1 MTVVPQVK
9 QSLRKSFVLITIF
22 LLVLLSLGL
31 LVSCGG
37 GGSGKNLFVV
47 SQGATSVGTYQFSS
61 SGALTLGSG
70 SVATGPNPQSILIT
84 PSQTFAYVADDSGP
98 TLDGG
103 IYEYSVSKTTGGLVN
118 VNNNPSSTS
127 STTTASITINA
138 GISPVD
144 MATDSKGTLLFVA
157 NRGSNNI
164 SVYTIDPT
172 YGSLTEIA
180 GSPFSTGAVA
190 PVGLVARGTNLFVA
204 DAGNGAGGAISVFTF
219 DATKGTLTA
228 VGGSPF
234 PAGQHLSSIDAD
246 ASGKFL
252 YATDDQLNEVL
263 GFSIGS
269 GGQLT
274 AMSTPAYATGTTPT
288 YVRVNPAGGALYV
301 ADRGSND
308 LTVFTMDSSSGA
320 LTAASNSPVKVGTAP
335 SCIAFDAAN
344 NLMFVGN
351 SGSASI
357 SVFKVSGGTL
367 TAASGSPF
375 NSSAYSQPIGLATPN

>member
-1 MTVVPQVK
+1 MTVVSQVK
-9 QSLRKSFVLITIF
+9 QSPRKPFVLIAVFI
-22 LLVLLSLGL
+22 LVVLSLGL

-37 GGSGKNLFVV
+37 GGSSRSLFII
-47 SQGATSVGTYQFSS
+47 SRGATSVGTYQFSS
-61 SGALTLGSG
+61 SGALTLSTN
-70 SVATGPNPQSILIT
+70 SIATGPNPLGILIT
-84 PSQTFAYVADDSGP
+84 PQQKFAYVADDSGS

-103 IYEYSVSKTTGGLVN
+103 IYEYSVDKQTGGLSN
-118 VNNNPSSTS
+118 VNNNPSNTS
-127 STTTASITINA
+127 STTTASITINS
-138 GISPVD
+138 GITPVA
-144 MATDSKGTLLFVA
+144 MATDSKGTFLFVA

-172 YGSLTEIA
+172 YGFLTEIA
-180 GSPFSTGAVA
+180 GSPFPTGAAA

-228 VGGSPF
+228 VSGSPF
-234 PAGQHLSSIDAD
+234 PAGQHLSAVDAD

-269 GGQLT
+269 NGQLT
-274 AMSTPAYATGTTPT
+274 AMSTPSYATGTAPA
-288 YVRVNPAGGALYV
+288 YIRVNPAGGALYV
-301 ADRGSND
+301 ANHGSND
-308 LTVFTMDSSSGA
+308 LSVFTFDSSSGA
-320 LTAASNSPVKVGTAP
+320 LTAASGSPIKVGTAP
-335 SCIAFDAAN
+335 ACIALDAGN

-351 SGSASI
+351 SGSANI

-375 NSSAYSQPIGLATPN
+375 NSSSYSQPIELATPN

>member
-9 QSLRKSFVLITIF
+9 QSPRKPFVLITIF

-37 GGSGKNLFVV
+37 GGSSKNLFVI
-47 SQGATSVGTYQFSS
+47 SQGATSVGAYQFSS
-61 SGALTLGSG
+61 SGALTLGSS
-70 SVATGPNPQSILIT
+70 SVATGPNPVSILIT
-84 PSQTFAYVADDSGP
+84 PKQTFAYVADDSGP

-103 IYEYSVSKTTGGLVN
+103 IYEYSVSKTTDGLVN

-228 VGGSPF
+228 VSGSPF

-252 YATDDQLNEVL
+252 YATDDQLNKVL

-288 YVRVNPAGGALYV
+288 YVRVNPAGGAVYV
-301 ADRGSND
+301 ADHGSND